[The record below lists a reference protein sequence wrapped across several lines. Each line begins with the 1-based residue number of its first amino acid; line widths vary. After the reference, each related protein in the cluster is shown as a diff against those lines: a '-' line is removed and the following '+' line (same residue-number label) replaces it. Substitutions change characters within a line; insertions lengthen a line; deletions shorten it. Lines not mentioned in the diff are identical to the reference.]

1 MVEHAIGLVAGCLVI
16 RAHWYDAVG
25 KGRGDYRKGRD
36 ILAKGLQLDG
46 YA

>member
-1 MVEHAIGLVAGCLVI
+1 MGEHAIALIAGCLVI

-25 KGRGDYRKGRD
+25 KGRGDYRKGRQGV
-36 ILAKGLQLDG
+36 AKGLQLDS